1 MKPQKKFFHVVLFVG
16 ILGYALFFPV
26 IACAQTPSP
35 DITTYEHWLRE
46 AFAAAQ
52 RGDRLGLEQVAE
64 QLTDVQHV
72 RLEDNTKVL
81 VNNDWLDAALDTP
94 DPDLPAIRQRLG
106 AMLDA
111 LAQPR
116 STYPDDAQQQL
127 QDMLSHPPFK
137 VAEEQHNT
145 LISQILEWIIRQL
158 ARIFQPV
165 EQHVDSETVN
175 ATGWIF
181 TGLGVILVVGV
192 GIYLL
197 LSMRRSIAHDAQLAT
212 KEDAELKLTSTTA
225 LKQASTLARSGDHR
239 TAVRYLYLSSLL
251 LLDERGLLRYDRSLT
266 NREYLQQVHHAELQT
281 HLHPIVDTFDRVWYG
296 HMPLDSDSFA
306 AYQHHVEALRKVRTE

>member
-1 MKPQKKFFHVVLFVG
+1 MKPQNLFFYAVLLIG
-16 ILGYALFFPV
+16 IGAYALFSPI
-26 IACAQTPSP
+26 IACAQTTSP
-35 DITTYEHWLRE
+35 DMATYEHWLRE

-52 RGDRLGLEQVAE
+52 RGDRLGLEQAAE
-64 QLTDVQHV
+64 NLTAAHYVILLD
-72 RLEDNTKVL
+72 DTKVP
-81 VNNDWLDAALDTP
+81 VNNHWLDAALDTP
-94 DPDLPAIRQRLG
+94 DPDLPTITQRLG

-127 QDMLSHPPFK
+127 QDMLNRPPFK
-137 VAEEQHNT
+137 VAEEQNDT
-145 LISQILEWIIRQL
+145 LISQILDWIIRQI

-165 EQHVDSETVN
+165 GQVDTGTAN
-175 ATGWIF
+175 ASGWIF
-181 TGLGVILVVGV
+181 SGLGVILVVGV
-192 GIYLL
+192 VIYLL
-197 LSMRRSIAHDAQLAT
+197 LSMKRSIAHDAHLAT
-212 KEDAELKLTSTTA
+212 QEDAELKWTSTTA

-266 NREYLQQVHHAELQT
+266 NREYLQQVQHTELQT

-296 HMPLDSDSFA
+296 HMPLDSDGFA
-306 AYQHHVEALRKVRTE
+306 SYQQHVEALRKVRTE